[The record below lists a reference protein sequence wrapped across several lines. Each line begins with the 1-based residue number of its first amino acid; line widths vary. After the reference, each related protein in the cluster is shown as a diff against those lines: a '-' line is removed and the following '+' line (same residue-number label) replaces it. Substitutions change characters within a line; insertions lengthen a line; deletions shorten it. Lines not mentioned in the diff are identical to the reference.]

1 MPIVTA
7 KNASFLSVIDTFTG
21 SRKRIYSHAVV
32 SDKIQWDE
40 DDFSAKIVAG
50 RTWDFDLKTSPVI
63 FEGKNS
69 DCWKFI
75 AFLAT
80 LDGVE
85 TKDHVDF
92 WHPDLG
98 YYMTASVVVDAISA
112 SDIGWLQQAT
122 SPMEFMRR
130 WHKFLLFAKNGEGL
144 PFTETEARRNDLAKE
159 LGLETPEILLAFA
172 TSNFKHRN
180 DFNVFESLFVTPE
193 MRTDFAKVY
202 SKQLVTLWG
211 ETTGNRLVIANFD
224 NGIVDQDL
232 YPYDSQKA

>member
-1 MPIVTA
+1 MIVTA
-7 KNASFLSVIDTFTG
+7 KNASYESVIDTLTG

-32 SDKIQWDE
+32 SDKIQWGTG
-40 DDFSAKIVAG
+40 DFPAKVVAG
-50 RTWDFDLKTSPVI
+50 RTWDFDLKTSPAI
-63 FEGKNS
+63 FAGTQAE
-69 DCWKFI
+69 CWKFI

-85 TKDHVDF
+85 TKAHVDF

-98 YYMTASVVVDAISA
+98 YHMTACVVIEEPTT

-130 WHKFLLFAKNGEGL
+130 WHKFILFAKNGEGL
-144 PFTETEARRNDLAKE
+144 PFTETAEMRQHLAKE
-159 LGLETPEILLAFA
+159 MGLETPEMLLEFA
-172 TSNFKHRN
+172 TNFKHRN
-180 DFNVFESLFVTPE
+180 DFNIFEALFVTPE

-202 SKQLVTLWG
+202 SKQLVTIWG
-211 ETTGNRLVIANFD
+211 ETTGNRLVIA